1 MPALFTEILL
11 LFGLT
16 VVVALVATRLR
27 LPPIVSFL
35 LTGVLAGPHGLG
47 VISAMKEVEH
57 LAEIGVILLL
67 FTVGLEFSLE
77 RLNQIRTLVLGAG
90 GLQVGLTITVT
101 TVVALVL
108 GVTPERAVF
117 LGFLVALSST
127 AIVFKLL
134 ADRGETD
141 SPHGRFSIG
150 VLLFQDLCVIPMV
163 MLVPV
168 LGSAGGASSMAI
180 GISLVESALVI
191 ALVLLTARKLIP
203 FLLPHI
209 AQVQSHDVFVL
220 TVVLLAG
227 GTAWLTSAFGLSLAL
242 GAFVAGLVVSESPY
256 SYQVLSDALPFRAAF
271 NSLFF
276 ISIGMLLDTRFV
288 VDQVFIVTAMVVG
301 LLALKL
307 LVIGGV
313 VAIFRYPFRVSLQV
327 GMVLGQIGEF
337 SFVLMGLGQQ
347 YDLLPGILYQL
358 FLASAVLTMLLTP
371 FLIAAS
377 PGVSHWVEHHF
388 PLQGHVQRRAQAG
401 LTPESIPRHPRV
413 VIAGFGLNGR
423 NLARALRQSGLPYV
437 VLTLDAE
444 VVRRARL
451 EGEPIFYGDVTNPEV
466 LSKSGVEH
474 AQVLVFAIS
483 DPVATRRAVAQA
495 RRLNPG
501 LHIIVRTKYVEEIDA
516 LYNLGATEVIAEE
529 FETSLEILGR
539 VLFHLFVPALQI
551 EQQIAEV
558 RSERYEMFR
567 QARPP
572 SASHERMAALLSHT
586 KAEIVTAA
594 VGTGVAGKSLVEL
607 SLRSRT
613 GASVIAVLRGEDSH
627 PNPAASFL
635 LEQGDWVVL
644 LGSAHEVEL
653 AEGVLAAA
661 IEPERPPEA
670 NRLTEAK

>member
-1 MPALFTEILL
+1 MPILFTEILL

-16 VVVALVATRLR
+16 VVVAVVTTRLH
-27 LPPIVSFL
+27 LPTIVSFL
-35 LTGVLAGPHGLG
+35 LTGMLAGPHGLG
-47 VISAMKEVEH
+47 IISAMEEVER

-90 GLQVGLTITVT
+90 GLQVGLTIAVT

-108 GVTPERAVF
+108 GVAPEQAVF

-141 SPHGRFSIG
+141 SPHGQFSIG
-150 VLLFQDLCVIPMV
+150 ILLFQDLCVIPMV

-180 GISLVESALVI
+180 VISLVESAVVI

-203 FLLPHI
+203 FLLAHI
-209 AQVQSHDVFVL
+209 AQVHSQDIFVL

-227 GTAWLTSAFGLSLAL
+227 GTAWLTGYFGLSFAL
-242 GAFVAGLVVSESPY
+242 GAFVAGLVISESPY

-276 ISIGMLLDTRFV
+276 ISIGMLLDTSFV
-288 VDQVFIVTAMVVG
+288 MDQVFLVTAMVVG
-301 LLALKL
+301 LSALKL

-313 VAIFRYPFRVSLQV
+313 VAVFRYPLRVSLQV
-327 GMVLGQIGEF
+327 GMVLCQLGEF

-347 YDLLPGILYQL
+347 YALLPDDLYQL
-358 FLASAVLTMLLTP
+358 LLASAVLTMLLTP

-377 PGVSHWVEHHF
+377 PGVSHWVERHF
-388 PLQGHVQRRAQAG
+388 PLQGYVQRRAQEG
-401 LTPESIPRHPRV
+401 LTPESIAVHPRV
-413 VIAGFGLNGR
+413 VIAGFGLNGG
-423 NLARALRQSGLPYV
+423 NLARALRQSKLPYV
-437 VLTLDAE
+437 VLTLDARA
-444 VVRRARL
+444 VRRARS

-466 LSKSGVEH
+466 LSKSGVAH

-483 DPVATRRAVAQA
+483 DPGATRRAVAQA

-501 LHIIVRTKYVEEIDA
+501 LHIIVRTKYVEELEA

-539 VLFHLFVPALQI
+539 VLFHLFVPANQI
-551 EQQIAEV
+551 EQQIAQV
-558 RSERYEMFR
+558 RRERYEMFR
-567 QARPP
+567 QVQPP
-572 SASHERMAALLSHT
+572 DSSHERVAALLSRT
-586 KAEIVTAA
+586 KAEIVTVA
-594 VGTGVAGKSLVEL
+594 VGTAAAGKTLAAL
-607 SLRSRT
+607 SLRPRT
-613 GASVIAVLRGEDSH
+613 GASVIAVLRGDDSY
-627 PNPAASFL
+627 PNPPPSFL
-635 LEQGDWVVL
+635 FEQGDWVVL
-644 LGSAHEVEL
+644 LGTAHEVEL

-661 IEPERPPEA
+661 IEPESPSDA
-670 NRLTEAK
+670 NT